1 MQECFV
7 NIGPPLVAHHAPA
20 ILRRPGQGALHHL
33 PVPPQLLTTLDSLP
47 GYPELDALLA
57 QRLATPLVIVGGVWL
72 LRSLARASLFT
83 AFDRFGGLRQLLE
96 GRRAGGAGGAERH
109 REQQHVLSTDHNVAL
124 QVRSALMRRILAGCL
139 TYFLLGT
146 LAEPNDTLDWL
157 MWSTSPRWPRSDR
170 SNPRRTPVTSH
181 SLRHY
186 QRVALLT
193 QAISPPD
200 YPDFGRSLLLIHSQ
214 GR

>member
-1 MQECFV
+1 MQECFA

-33 PVPPQLLTTLDSLP
+33 PVPPQLLITLDSLP
-47 GYPELDALLA
+47 GYPELDA
-57 QRLATPLVIVGGVWL
+57 RLATPLVIVGGVWL
-72 LRSLARASLFT
+72 LRSLARASLSPV
-83 AFDRFGGLRQLLE
+83 FDRFSGLRQLLE

-109 REQQHVLSTDHNVAL
+109 REHRHVLSTDHNVAL
-124 QVRSALMRRILAGCL
+124 RARSAHMRRILAGCL

-157 MWSTSPRWPRSDR
+157 IWSTSPRWARRDR
-170 SNPRRTPVTSH
+170 SNPRRTPVPSH

-193 QAISPPD
+193 QAISPPEYSD
-200 YPDFGRSLLLIHSQ
+200 SGRSLLQIHIQ